1 MQNAID
7 NSGKTASSV
16 ACQRGH
22 ADVVKIFMQKASD
35 LSIDLN
41 TEDNDGITGFHHACE
56 SGDSDLVKIFMQNAA
71 DLSIDL
77 N

>member
-41 TEDNDGITGFHHACE
+41 TMMALQVSIMHGRVLGLQKLLFPLYFAEMSHYI
-56 SGDSDLVKIFMQNAA
+56 LV
-71 DLSIDL
+71 
-77 N
+77 